1 MELNMANVCLKQ
13 VCKEYANGFKAVQ
26 GINLEIKNGEFMV
39 FVGPSGCAKSTT
51 LRMIAGLEEISS
63 GEIYI
68 GDKLV
73 NDLPP
78 KDRGIAMVFQN
89 YALYPHM
96 TVYENMAFGLKVAKV
111 NKQEID
117 QRVREAAEKLEIT
130 EHLNKKPKELSGGQR
145 QRVAV
150 GRAIVRKP
158 EVFLF
163 DEPLS
168 NLDAK
173 LRVSMRVRISQ
184 LHRELSESGQ
194 TATMIYV
201 THDQVEAMTMGDR
214 ICILN
219 KGQIMQVDTP
229 LNVYHYPANKFVAGF
244 IGSPS
249 MNFIQVKIVQHNNVL
264 AMEFPDTTKM
274 ELPMSK
280 VKQLEPYINQ
290 TVWFGVRPEHLNI
303 VPRQDL
309 SNSINGIIDLI
320 EQMGN
325 ESYLHL
331 SSYGSMLTARLNSLN
346 ADFNL
351 HNKALVSI
359 QFMLEHCHWF
369 ALDSEINLHSI
380 GENYA

>member
-1 MELNMANVCLKQ
+1 
-13 VCKEYANGFKAVQ
+13 
-26 GINLEIKNGEFMV
+26 
-39 FVGPSGCAKSTT
+39 
-51 LRMIAGLEEISS
+51 
-63 GEIYI
+63 
-68 GDKLV
+68 
-73 NDLPP
+73 
-78 KDRGIAMVFQN
+78 
-89 YALYPHM
+89 
-96 TVYENMAFGLKVAKV
+96 
-111 NKQEID
+111 
-117 QRVREAAEKLEIT
+117 
-130 EHLNKKPKELSGGQR
+130 
-145 QRVAV
+145 
-150 GRAIVRKP
+150 
-158 EVFLF
+158 
-163 DEPLS
+163 
-168 NLDAK
+168 
-173 LRVSMRVRISQ
+173 
-184 LHRELSESGQ
+184 
-194 TATMIYV
+194 MIYV